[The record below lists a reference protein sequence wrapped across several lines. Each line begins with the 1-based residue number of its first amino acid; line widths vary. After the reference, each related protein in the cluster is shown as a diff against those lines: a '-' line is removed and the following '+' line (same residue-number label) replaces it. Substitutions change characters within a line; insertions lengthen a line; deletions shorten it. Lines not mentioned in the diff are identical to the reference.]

1 MNEKEKESFDP
12 KPVLESWL
20 KTATD
25 FWGPVMD
32 MWSAASGK
40 TDTSTKQ
47 EGSRAKKNLESALRS
62 WKAISAA
69 MSEPETGQSIFEGIR
84 VLPEIVS
91 KMTQTGWDGY
101 LKLQQQWYERLL
113 RTGQATEA
121 YKFDNLDQD
130 ALSVWSEIY
139 EKEFRRLLYMPQ
151 LGLTRLYQ
159 ERANKALD
167 QFNLLQAAMA
177 EFLQI
182 LFLPMEKSLQVMQE
196 KMAEMAEEGQMPE
209 NPKVYYQ
216 MWVKILEG
224 HYMTLLKSPEYTS
237 KMHTTLGAFENFVAA
252 KNEILQDFLQ
262 ALPVPTDKDMDE
274 LYQEIYL
281 LKKRLREHE
290 KNHALE
296 TSRQEPQIQ

>member
-1 MNEKEKESFDP
+1 MNEKAKESFDP
-12 KPVLESWL
+12 KPMLENWL
-20 KTATD
+20 KAATD
-25 FWGPVMD
+25 FWGPVIET
-32 MWSAASGK
+32 WSAASGK
-40 TDTSTKQ
+40 TDTSVKQ
-47 EGSRAKKNLESALRS
+47 EESRTKKNLESALRS
-62 WKAISAA
+62 WKAMSVA
-69 MSEPETGQSIFEGIR
+69 MSEPETGKSIFEGIR
-84 VLPEIVS
+84 VLPDIVL

-113 RTGQATEA
+113 RTGQSTEA
-121 YKFDNLDQD
+121 YRFDNLDQN
-130 ALSVWSEIY
+130 ALSVWNDIY

-151 LGLTRLYQ
+151 LGLTRFYQ

-196 KMAEMAEEGQMPE
+196 KMAEMAEEGQMPD

-216 MWVKILEG
+216 EWIKILEG

-237 KMHTTLGAFENFVAA
+237 KMHATLGAFENFVAA

-262 ALPVPTDKDMDE
+262 SLPVPTDKDMDE

-281 LKKRLREHE
+281 LKKRMREHE
-290 KNHALE
+290 KKHESEN
-296 TSRQEPQIQ
+296 SRQEPQIP

>member
-12 KPVLESWL
+12 KPMLENWL
-20 KTATD
+20 KAATD
-25 FWGPVMD
+25 FWGPVIE
-32 MWSAASGK
+32 MWSGASGK
-40 TDTSTKQ
+40 TDTSMRQ
-47 EGSRAKKNLESALRS
+47 EGGRTKKNLESALRS
-62 WKAISAA
+62 WKAMSAA
-69 MSEPETGQSIFEGIR
+69 MSEPETGKSIFEGIR
-84 VLPEIVS
+84 VLPDIVS

-101 LKLQQQWYERLL
+101 LKLQQQWYERLS
-113 RTGQATEA
+113 RAGQATEA
-121 YKFDNLDQD
+121 YSFDNLDQN
-130 ALSVWSEIY
+130 ALSVWSEMY
-139 EKEFRRLLYMPQ
+139 EKEFQRLLYMPQ
-151 LGLTRLYQ
+151 LGLTRFYQ

-196 KMAEMAEEGQMPE
+196 KMAEMAEEGQMPD

-216 MWVKILEG
+216 EWIKILEG

-237 KMHTTLGAFENFVAA
+237 KMHATLSAFENFVAA

-262 ALPVPTDKDMDE
+262 TLPVPTDKDMDE

-281 LKKRLREHE
+281 LKKRMREYEKSHE
-290 KNHALE
+290 LE
-296 TSRQEPQIQ
+296 NSRQEPQTQ

>member
-1 MNEKEKESFDP
+1 MS
-12 KPVLESWL
+12 V
-20 KTATD
+20 
-25 FWGPVMD
+25 
-32 MWSAASGK
+32 
-40 TDTSTKQ
+40 
-47 EGSRAKKNLESALRS
+47 
-62 WKAISAA
+62 A
-69 MSEPETGQSIFEGIR
+69 MSEPETGKSIFEGIR
-84 VLPEIVS
+84 VLPDIVL

-113 RTGQATEA
+113 RTGQSTEA
-121 YKFDNLDQD
+121 YRFDNLDQN

-151 LGLTRLYQ
+151 LGLTRFYQ

-196 KMAEMAEEGQMPE
+196 KMAEMAEEGQMPD

-216 MWVKILEG
+216 EWIKILEG

-237 KMHTTLGAFENFVAA
+237 KMHATLSAFENFVAA

-262 ALPVPTDKDMDE
+262 TLPVPTDKDMDE

-281 LKKRLREHE
+281 LKKRMREYEKSHE
-290 KNHALE
+290 LE
-296 TSRQEPQIQ
+296 NSRQEPQIQ

>member
-1 MNEKEKESFDP
+1 MNEKEKELFDP

-25 FWGPVMD
+25 FWGSVLET
-32 MWSAASGK
+32 WSAASGK

-62 WKAISAA
+62 WKALSSA
-69 MSEPETGQSIFEGIR
+69 MSEPETGKSIFEGIR
-84 VLPEIVS
+84 VLPDIVS

-121 YKFDNLDQD
+121 YRFDNLDQD
-130 ALSVWSEIY
+130 ALSVWSEMY

-151 LGLTRLYQ
+151 LGLTRFYQ

-182 LFLPMEKSLQVMQE
+182 LFLPMEKSIQVMQE

-209 NPKVYYQ
+209 TPKMYYQ
-216 MWVKILEG
+216 MWIKILEG

-262 ALPVPTDKDMDE
+262 ALPVPTDRDMDE

-281 LKKRLREHE
+281 LKKRMREHE
-290 KNHALE
+290 KSHELE
-296 TSRQEPQIQ
+296 NSRQEPQIQ

>member
-12 KPVLESWL
+12 KPFLESWL

-25 FWGPVMD
+25 FWGPVIE

-62 WKAISAA
+62 WKAMSAA

-101 LKLQQQWYERLL
+101 LKLQQQWYERLS

-121 YKFDNLDQD
+121 YSFDNLDQD

-151 LGLTRLYQ
+151 LGLTRFYQ

-182 LFLPMEKSLQVMQE
+182 LFLPMEKSLQVLQE

-209 NPKVYYQ
+209 NPKAYYQ

-252 KNEILQDFLQ
+252 KNEILKDFLQ
-262 ALPVPTDKDMDE
+262 ILPVPTDKDMDE

-290 KNHALE
+290 KNHELE
-296 TSRQEPQIQ
+296 NSRQEPQIQ

>member
-25 FWGPVMD
+25 FWGPVIE

-40 TDTSTKQ
+40 TDTSMKQ

-62 WKAISAA
+62 WKAMSSA

-84 VLPEIVS
+84 VLPEIVL

-101 LKLQQQWYERLL
+101 LKLQQQWYERLS

-121 YKFDNLDQD
+121 YSFDNLDQD

-151 LGLTRLYQ
+151 LGLTRFYQ

-182 LFLPMEKSLQVMQE
+182 LFLPMEKSLQVLQE

-216 MWVKILEG
+216 MWIKILEG

-237 KMHTTLGAFENFVAA
+237 KMHITLGAFENFVAA

-262 ALPVPTDKDMDE
+262 SLPVPTDKDMDE

-290 KNHALE
+290 KNHELE
-296 TSRQEPQIQ
+296 NSRQEPQIQ

>member
-1 MNEKEKESFDP
+1 M
-12 KPVLESWL
+12 
-20 KTATD
+20 
-25 FWGPVMD
+25 
-32 MWSAASGK
+32 
-40 TDTSTKQ
+40 
-47 EGSRAKKNLESALRS
+47 
-62 WKAISAA
+62 SAA
-69 MSEPETGQSIFEGIR
+69 MSEPETGKSIFEGIR

-101 LKLQQQWYERLL
+101 LKLQQQWYERLS

-121 YKFDNLDQD
+121 YRFDNLDQD

-216 MWVKILEG
+216 MWIKILEG
-224 HYMTLLKSPEYTS
+224 HYMTLLKSPEYTN
-237 KMHTTLGAFENFVAA
+237 KMHTTLGAFENFIAA

-262 ALPVPTDKDMDE
+262 TLPVPTDKDMDE

-290 KNHALE
+290 KKLE
-296 TSRQEPQIQ
+296 LENSRQEPQIQ

>member
-1 MNEKEKESFDP
+1 MNEKAKESLDP
-12 KPVLESWL
+12 KPMLENWL
-20 KTATD
+20 KAATD
-25 FWGPVMD
+25 FWGPVLE
-32 MWSAASGK
+32 MWTPASGK
-40 TDTSTKQ
+40 TDTSMKQ

-62 WKAISAA
+62 WKAMSAA
-69 MSEPETGQSIFEGIR
+69 MSEPETGKSIFEGIR
-84 VLPEIVS
+84 VLPDIVL

-121 YKFDNLDQD
+121 YSFDNLDQD
-130 ALSVWSEIY
+130 ALSVWTDMY
-139 EKEFRRLLYMPQ
+139 EKEFRRLLHMPQ
-151 LGLTRLYQ
+151 VGLARFYQ
-159 ERANKALD
+159 ERANKAMD

-177 EFLQI
+177 EFLQV

-196 KMAEMAEEGQMPE
+196 KMAEMAEAGQMPD
-209 NPKVYYQ
+209 NPKEYYQ
-216 MWVKILEG
+216 MWIKILEG

-262 ALPVPTDKDMDE
+262 TLPVPTNKDMDE

-281 LKKRLREHE
+281 LKKRMREHE
-290 KNHALE
+290 KKRASEN
-296 TSRQEPQIQ
+296 SRQ

>member
-12 KPVLESWL
+12 KPVLENWL
-20 KTATD
+20 KAATD
-25 FWGPVMD
+25 FWGPVIE

-40 TDTSTKQ
+40 TDTSMGQ
-47 EGSRAKKNLESALRS
+47 EGGRAKKNLESALRS
-62 WKAISAA
+62 WKAMSSA
-69 MSEPETGQSIFEGIR
+69 MSEPETGKSIFEGIR
-84 VLPEIVS
+84 VLPDIVL

-101 LKLQQQWYERLL
+101 LKLQQQWYERLS
-113 RTGQATEA
+113 RAGQATEA
-121 YKFDNLDQD
+121 YSFDNLDQD
-130 ALSVWSEIY
+130 ALSVWSEMY

-151 LGLTRLYQ
+151 LGLTRFYQ

-167 QFNLLQAAMA
+167 HFNLLQAAMA

-196 KMAEMAEEGQMPE
+196 KMAEMAEEGQMPD

-216 MWVKILEG
+216 EWIKILEG
-224 HYMTLLKSPEYTS
+224 HYMTLLKSPEYTG
-237 KMHTTLGAFENFVAA
+237 KMHATLGAFENFVAA

-281 LKKRLREHE
+281 LKKRMRKHE
-290 KNHALE
+290 KKHESEN
-296 TSRQEPQIQ
+296 SRQEPQIP

>member
-1 MNEKEKESFDP
+1 MNEKEKETFDP
-12 KPVLESWL
+12 KPMLENWL
-20 KTATD
+20 KAATD
-25 FWGPVMD
+25 FWGPVIE

-40 TDTSTKQ
+40 TDTSMRQ
-47 EGSRAKKNLESALRS
+47 EGGRTKKNLESALRS
-62 WKAISAA
+62 WKAMSAA
-69 MSEPETGQSIFEGIR
+69 MSEPETGKSIFEGIR
-84 VLPEIVS
+84 VLPDIVS

-101 LKLQQQWYERLL
+101 LKLQQQWYERLS
-113 RTGQATEA
+113 RAGQATEA
-121 YKFDNLDQD
+121 YSFDNLDQN
-130 ALSVWSEIY
+130 ALSVWSEMY
-139 EKEFRRLLYMPQ
+139 EKEFQRLLYMPQ
-151 LGLTRLYQ
+151 LGLTRFYQ

-196 KMAEMAEEGQMPE
+196 KMAEMAEEGQMPD

-216 MWVKILEG
+216 EWIKILEG

-237 KMHTTLGAFENFVAA
+237 KMHATLSAFENFVAA

-262 ALPVPTDKDMDE
+262 TLPVPTDKDMDE

-281 LKKRLREHE
+281 LKKRMREYE
-290 KNHALE
+290 KK
-296 TSRQEPQIQ
+296 S

>member
-12 KPVLESWL
+12 KPVLENWL
-20 KTATD
+20 KAATD
-25 FWGPVMD
+25 FWGPVIE

-40 TDTSTKQ
+40 TDTSMKQ

-62 WKAISAA
+62 WKAMASA
-69 MSEPETGQSIFEGIR
+69 MSEPETGKSIFEGIR
-84 VLPEIVS
+84 VLPDIVS

-113 RTGQATEA
+113 KTGQAREA
-121 YKFDNLDQD
+121 YRFDNLDQD
-130 ALSVWSEIY
+130 ALSVWSEMY

-151 LGLTRLYQ
+151 VGLTRFYQ
-159 ERANKALD
+159 ERAFKALD

-196 KMAEMAEEGQMPE
+196 KMAEMAEEGQVPE

-216 MWVKILEG
+216 MWIKILEG

-262 ALPVPTDKDMDE
+262 TLPVPTDKDMDE

-281 LKKRLREHE
+281 LKKRMREHE
-290 KNHALE
+290 KNHELE
-296 TSRQEPQIQ
+296 NSRQEPQIQ

>member
-1 MNEKEKESFDP
+1 MNEKAKESLDP
-12 KPVLESWL
+12 KPMLENWL
-20 KTATD
+20 KAATD
-25 FWGPVMD
+25 FWEPVMD

-40 TDTSTKQ
+40 TDTSMKQ
-47 EGSRAKKNLESALRS
+47 EGSRAKRNLESALRS
-62 WKAISAA
+62 WRAMSAA
-69 MSEPETGQSIFEGIR
+69 MSEPETGKSIFEGIR
-84 VLPEIVS
+84 VLPDILL

-113 RTGQATEA
+113 RTGQSTEA
-121 YKFDNLDQD
+121 YRFDNLDQE
-130 ALSVWSEIY
+130 ALSVWSDMY

-151 LGLTRLYQ
+151 LGLTRFYQ

-196 KMAEMAEEGQMPE
+196 KVAEMAEEGQMPE

-216 MWVKILEG
+216 MWIKILEG
-224 HYMTLLKSPEYTS
+224 HYMTLLKSPEYS
-237 KMHTTLGAFENFVAA
+237 RKMHTTLGAFENFVAA

-262 ALPVPTDKDMDE
+262 TLPVPTDKDMDD

-281 LKKRLREHE
+281 LKKRMREHE
-290 KNHALE
+290 KHHESKN
-296 TSRQEPQIQ
+296 SRQEPQIQ

>member
-12 KPVLESWL
+12 KPVLENWL
-20 KTATD
+20 KAATD
-25 FWGPVMD
+25 FWEPVMD

-40 TDTSTKQ
+40 TDTSMKK
-47 EGSRAKKNLESALRS
+47 EGSRAKRNLESALRS
-62 WKAISAA
+62 WRAMSAA
-69 MSEPETGQSIFEGIR
+69 MSEPETGKSIFEGIR
-84 VLPEIVS
+84 VLPDIVS

-113 RTGQATEA
+113 RTGQSTEA
-121 YKFDNLDQD
+121 YRFDNLDQE
-130 ALSVWSEIY
+130 ALSVWSDMY

-151 LGLTRLYQ
+151 LGLTRFYQ

-196 KMAEMAEEGQMPE
+196 KVAEMAEEGQMPE

-216 MWVKILEG
+216 MWIKILEG

-237 KMHTTLGAFENFVAA
+237 KMHATLSAFENFVAA

-262 ALPVPTDKDMDE
+262 TLPVPTDKDMDE

-281 LKKRLREHE
+281 LKKRMREYEKSHE
-290 KNHALE
+290 LE
-296 TSRQEPQIQ
+296 NSRQEPQTQ

>member
-20 KTATD
+20 KAATD
-25 FWGPVMD
+25 FWGPVIE

-40 TDTSTKQ
+40 TDTSMKQ
-47 EGSRAKKNLESALRS
+47 EGSRIKKNLETALRS
-62 WKAISAA
+62 WKAMSAA
-69 MSEPETGQSIFEGIR
+69 MSEPETGQSVFEGIR

-101 LKLQQQWYERLL
+101 LKLQQQWYERLS

-121 YKFDNLDQD
+121 YRFDHLDQD

-151 LGLTRLYQ
+151 VGLTRFYQ
-159 ERANKALD
+159 ERANKTLD
-167 QFNLLQAAMA
+167 QFNLFQAAMA

-216 MWVKILEG
+216 MWIKILEG

-237 KMHTTLGAFENFVAA
+237 KMHTTLGAFENFIAA

-262 ALPVPTDKDMDE
+262 TLPVPTDKDMDE
-274 LYQEIYL
+274 LYREIYL

-290 KNHALE
+290 KNHELE
-296 TSRQEPQIQ
+296 NSRQEPQVQ

>member
-25 FWGPVMD
+25 FWGPVIE

-40 TDTSTKQ
+40 TDTSMKQ

-62 WKAISAA
+62 WKAMSSA
-69 MSEPETGQSIFEGIR
+69 MSEPETGKSIFEGIR
-84 VLPEIVS
+84 VLPDIVL

-121 YKFDNLDQD
+121 YRFDNLDQD

-139 EKEFRRLLYMPQ
+139 EKEFQRLLYMPQ
-151 LGLTRLYQ
+151 LGLSRLYQ

-216 MWVKILEG
+216 MWIKILEG

-237 KMHTTLGAFENFVAA
+237 KMHTTLGVFENFVAA

-262 ALPVPTDKDMDE
+262 TLPVPTDKDMDE

-281 LKKRLREHE
+281 LKKRMREHE
-290 KNHALE
+290 KNHELE
-296 TSRQEPQIQ
+296 NSRQEPQIQ

>member
-1 MNEKEKESFDP
+1 MNEKAKESLDP
-12 KPVLESWL
+12 KPMLENWL
-20 KTATD
+20 KAATD
-25 FWGPVMD
+25 FWEPVMD

-40 TDTSTKQ
+40 TDTSMKQ
-47 EGSRAKKNLESALRS
+47 EGSRAKRNLESALRS
-62 WKAISAA
+62 WRAMSAA
-69 MSEPETGQSIFEGIR
+69 MSEPETGKSIFEGIR
-84 VLPEIVS
+84 VLPDILL

-113 RTGQATEA
+113 RTGQSTEA
-121 YKFDNLDQD
+121 YRFDNLDQE
-130 ALSVWSEIY
+130 ALSVWSDMY

-151 LGLTRLYQ
+151 LGLTRFYQ

-196 KMAEMAEEGQMPE
+196 KVAEMAEEGQMPE

-216 MWVKILEG
+216 MWIKILEG
-224 HYMTLLKSPEYTS
+224 HYMTLLKSPEYS
-237 KMHTTLGAFENFVAA
+237 RKMHTTLGAFENFVAA

-262 ALPVPTDKDMDE
+262 TLPVPTNKDMDD

-281 LKKRLREHE
+281 LKKRMREHE
-290 KNHALE
+290 KNHE
-296 TSRQEPQIQ
+296 SKNSRQEPQIQ

>member
-12 KPVLESWL
+12 KPVLENWL
-20 KTATD
+20 KAATD
-25 FWGPVMD
+25 FWGPVIE

-40 TDTSTKQ
+40 TDTSMGQ
-47 EGSRAKKNLESALRS
+47 EGGRAKKNLESALRS
-62 WKAISAA
+62 WKAMSSA
-69 MSEPETGQSIFEGIR
+69 MSEPETGKSIFEGIR
-84 VLPEIVS
+84 VLPDIVL

-113 RTGQATEA
+113 RAGQATEA
-121 YKFDNLDQD
+121 YSFDNLDQN
-130 ALSVWSEIY
+130 ALSVWSEMY

-151 LGLTRLYQ
+151 LGLTRFYQ

-196 KMAEMAEEGQMPE
+196 KMAEMAEEGQMPD

-216 MWVKILEG
+216 EWIKILEG

-237 KMHTTLGAFENFVAA
+237 KMHATLSAFENFVAA

-262 ALPVPTDKDMDE
+262 TLPVPTDKDMDE

-281 LKKRLREHE
+281 LKKRMREYEKSHE
-290 KNHALE
+290 LE
-296 TSRQEPQIQ
+296 NSRQEPQTQ